1 MLVSLPVIIAF
12 LIFVGI
18 PPIRLS
24 KKYIE
29 IHWWDYALPAI
40 GLPVWIFLTFVEVGK
55 TASLS
60 NMVIEVFIVLAIS
73 VIIPWARYLILYLNK
88 NVASV
93 IYQIMYLIPFA
104 VAILIRMYMPTLPE

>member
-1 MLVSLPVIIAF
+1 MAF
-12 LIFVGI
+12 
-18 PPIRLS
+18 
-24 KKYIE
+24 
-29 IHWWDYALPAI
+29 A
-40 GLPVWIFLTFVEVGK
+40 EVGR

-88 NVASV
+88 NVVSV

-104 VAILIRMYMPTLPE
+104 TAIFVRMYMPTLPE